1 MKSFAV
7 AALRA
12 GEFDAFRLGVR
23 ERANLRVADI
33 ANRSCRTRWRTAAA
47 RCGAPVYQPCLSTLI
62 EGYNAR
68 RWYTLKSTP
77 SSDPP
82 HRLFFIGREQ
92 SRLSPR
98 PAFSFSFDCKI
109 GAK

>member
-12 GEFDAFRLGVR
+12 GEFDAFRPGVR

-47 RCGAPVYQPCLSTLI
+47 RWSWTVSRQATGDRSIFSSV
-62 EGYNAR
+62 R
-68 RWYTLKSTP
+68 RL
-77 SSDPP
+77 
-82 HRLFFIGREQ
+82 
-92 SRLSPR
+92 
-98 PAFSFSFDCKI
+98 
-109 GAK
+109 